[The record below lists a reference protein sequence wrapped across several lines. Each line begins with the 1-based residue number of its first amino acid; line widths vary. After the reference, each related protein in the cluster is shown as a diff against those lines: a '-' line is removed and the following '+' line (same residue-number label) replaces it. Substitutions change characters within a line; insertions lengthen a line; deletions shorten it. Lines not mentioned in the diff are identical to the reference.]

1 MMASQSFNQNG
12 RMKILSVTNPVIG
25 NNISL
30 FSIQAL
36 SVIERSFQINIPRE
50 QYTLVIGFSDI
61 VNAPLW
67 QKIPTCVK

>member
-1 MMASQSFNQNG
+1 MD
-12 RMKILSVTNPVIG
+12 PVIG